1 MKENTD
7 SRGKLITN
15 LERALDPTR
24 ELHFEAQTKGF
35 QLHAGI
41 KMVVDEKLFDL
52 CGKEPQDGMDIYISE
67 DDGSLFCCNK
77 PANYLCH
84 FIGNVKDNFGSG
96 FGKRYSIYI
105 DSIVKGDRKPARGS
119 VELNDSR

>member
-7 SRGKLITN
+7 SRGKLITS

-24 ELHFEAQTKGF
+24 ELHFETQTKGF

-52 CGKEPQDGMDIYISE
+52 CGKEPQDGMDIYISKN
-67 DDGSLFCCNK
+67 GSLFCCNK

-84 FIGNVKDNFGSG
+84 FIGNVKDDFGSG

-105 DSIVKGDRKPARGS
+105 DSIIKGDRKQARGS
-119 VELNDSR
+119 VELRF

>member
-1 MKENTD
+1 MNENTD

-24 ELHFEAQTKGF
+24 ELHIEAQTKGF

-67 DDGSLFCCNK
+67 DDGALFCCNK
-77 PANYLCH
+77 PTNYLCH
-84 FIGNVKDNFGSG
+84 FIGNVKDDFGSG

-105 DSIVKGDRKPARGS
+105 DSIVKGDRNPIKGS
-119 VELNDSR
+119 VEL